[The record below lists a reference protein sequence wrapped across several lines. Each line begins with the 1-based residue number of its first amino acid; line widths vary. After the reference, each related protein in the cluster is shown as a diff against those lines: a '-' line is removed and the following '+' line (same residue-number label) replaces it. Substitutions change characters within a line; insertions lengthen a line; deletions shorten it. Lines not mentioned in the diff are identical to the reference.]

1 MSPGGKLGR
10 KSERAVPPASGG
22 AVVTRSTVDLIPHVR
37 PRARKWLRPER
48 RCTWGRGRRTCGLL
62 ALPTPC
68 LPQRSP
74 RLSHLLDI
82 CRCAKVAACGL
93 QGALQAEPPSS
104 RRCFASPTNLR
115 SLNRFRRVKLS
126 QGVGWGAE
134 NGSRDMRSLIFFRSD
149 QGPLCY
155 FQGPSLFTVTE
166 IPNLTLP

>member
-1 MSPGGKLGR
+1 M
-10 KSERAVPPASGG
+10 PPASGG

-37 PRARKWLRPER
+37 PRARKWLRPEW
-48 RCTWGRGRRTCGLL
+48 RCTWGRGRRTCGLHQPGPAASSPSPSPAFRNA
-62 ALPTPC
+62 ALGC
-68 LPQRSP
+68 LTCWTYAGARRSRP
-74 RLSHLLDI
+74 VA
-82 CRCAKVAACGL
+82 CRVR
-93 QGALQAEPPSS
+93 ALQAEPPSS

-115 SLNRFRRVKLS
+115 SLNCFRRVKLS

-134 NGSRDMRSLIFFRSD
+134 NGSHDMRSLIFFRSD

>member
-1 MSPGGKLGR
+1 M
-10 KSERAVPPASGG
+10 PPASGG
-22 AVVTRSTVDLIPHVR
+22 AVVTRSTVNLIPHVR
-37 PRARKWLRPER
+37 PRARKWLRPEW
-48 RCTWGRGRRTCGLL
+48 RCTWGRGRRTCGLHLRAAPARSCGLL

-74 RLSHLLDI
+74 RLSHLRDI